1 MESDD
6 EAFRSKKS
14 LEYLSCIDLESFYP
28 YRIGMLNRSVLNIES
43 FKDQEIEDVV
53 ALARVFK
60 KHHIDSTIHHIVD
73 QQRAAQKVVYLFFAE
88 PSTRTR
94 VSFETACDRLGVKKV
109 SLGLDR
115 SSVAK
120 GETLEDTITTLSSL
134 RPDALV
140 FRSKKLK
147 FNLPQDYPIP
157 IINAGLGTQSHP
169 TQALADLMTIQD
181 HRNQIKGEKV
191 LIVGDVR
198 HSRVANSNFKLL
210 NRFGAEVAYCSP
222 ADFTPSDDLWKDVKK
237 FENLDEGVKWAS
249 ILICLRV
256 QEERHENIGPIGF
269 SIAEYRDKFRIGYNQ
284 VKLFNSS
291 GIILHPGPVVR
302 GVEISNFALRD
313 PRCRILSQVE
323 NGLYIRLAL
332 MCLILGLR
340 K

>member
-1 MESDD
+1 
-6 EAFRSKKS
+6 
-14 LEYLSCIDLESFYP
+14 
-28 YRIGMLNRSVLNIES
+28 MLNRSILDVES
-43 FKDQEIEDVV
+43 FNDQDIEDV
-53 ALARVFK
+53 LTFARVFK
-60 KHHIDSTIHHIVD
+60 KHHNDSTIHHIVD

-94 VSFETACDRLGVKKV
+94 VSFETACDRIGVKKV

-120 GETLEDTITTLSSL
+120 GETLEDTLTILSAL

-147 FNLPQDYPIP
+147 AIPPQEDTSIP
-157 IINAGLGTQSHP
+157 LINAGLGTLSHP
-169 TQALADLMTIQD
+169 TQSLADLMTIQD
-181 HRNQIKGEKV
+181 HRPQVQGEKV

-210 NRFGAEVAYCSP
+210 TRFGAEVAYCSP
-222 ADFTPSDDLWKDVKK
+222 KDLTPSEDLWKGIKN
-237 FENLDEGVKWAS
+237 FEDLNEGVKWAS
-249 ILICLRV
+249 TVICLRV

-269 SIAEYRDKFRIGYNQ
+269 SVAEYRDKFRIGFDQ
-284 VKLFNSS
+284 VKLLDKN

-313 PRCRILSQVE
+313 PRCRILNQVE
-323 NGLYIRLAL
+323 NGLYVRLAL
-332 MCLILGLR
+332 LCLVLGLR